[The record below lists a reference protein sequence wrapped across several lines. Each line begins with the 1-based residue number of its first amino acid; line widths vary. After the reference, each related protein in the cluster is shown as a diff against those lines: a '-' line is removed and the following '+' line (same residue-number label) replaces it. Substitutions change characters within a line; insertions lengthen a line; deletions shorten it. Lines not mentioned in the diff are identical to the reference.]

1 MLILKCGISPGYV
14 LDDMP
19 LYVAQLLLDNLYMVD
34 QAAAERMRMICWASV
49 APHSKKN
56 LRPEDMFKFSWEK
69 VKADRDTTPMTQERM
84 DALQQQAQMMRQ
96 KLMKKDG

>member
-1 MLILKCGISPGYV
+1 
-14 LDDMP
+14 MP
-19 LYVAQLLLDNLYMVD
+19 LYIVDLLLDNIYMVD

-69 VKADRDTTPMTQERM
+69 AVTERDTTPMTRERM
-84 DALQQQAQMMRQ
+84 EALQAQAQQIRQ
-96 KLMKKDG
+96 KIMSDKQNG